1 MWTRTYRH
9 AYELLLV
16 FYDRDTRTEFVGS
29 ENWLVKG
36 PVGNKGRFHKILIF
50 RCPPKVQPNKAVKPS
65 VIFQEYQR
73 DKLRKMIESFIPK

>member
-36 PVGNKGRFHKILIF
+36 PVTKGTPLTLGSIDSGHKW
-50 RCPPKVQPNKAVKPS
+50 PH
-65 VIFQEYQR
+65 
-73 DKLRKMIESFIPK
+73 LRLKMEPLTSRIGATKG